1 MAGSAAVKSAYRRAV
16 VCATAALGL
25 FALRSDAAEAA
36 PANTLKELWAQLG
49 ECLQTA
55 EGAEGLDLTIVFSLQ
70 RDGALLGKPRITHSK
85 SLSDADLRR
94 AAVSLE
100 RAMNNCLPASITD
113 ALGGAIAGRPLALRV
128 LGKRKEK
135 DTDT

>member
-1 MAGSAAVKSAYRRAV
+1 VKSGYRDAAVIGAV
-16 VCATAALGL
+16 AALGL
-25 FALRSDAAEAA
+25 VALLALRPDAAEAA
-36 PANTLKELWAQLG
+36 PANTLRELWAQLG

-55 EGAEGLDLTIVFSLQ
+55 EGVEGLDLTIVFSLK

-100 RAMNNCLPASITD
+100 RAMNKCLPLSITD
-113 ALGGAIAGRPLALRV
+113 ALGGAIAGRPLGLRV
-128 LGKRKEK
+128 LGIRKEK
-135 DTDT
+135 NTDT

>member
-1 MAGSAAVKSAYRRAV
+1 M
-16 VCATAALGL
+16 AALGL
-25 FALRSDAAEAA
+25 SALRPDAAEAA
-36 PANTLKELWAQLG
+36 PANTLQELWAQLG

-55 EGAEGLDLTIVFSLQ
+55 EGAEGLDLTIVFSLK
-70 RDGALLGKPRITHSK
+70 RDGGLLGKPRITHSK
-85 SLSDADLRR
+85 PLSDADLRR

-100 RAMNNCLPASITD
+100 RAMDKCLPASITD

-128 LGKRKEK
+128 LGKRRAK

>member
-1 MAGSAAVKSAYRRAV
+1 VKSGYRDATVIWAV
-16 VCATAALGL
+16 AALGVV
-25 FALRSDAAEAA
+25 ALRPDAAEAA

-55 EGAEGLDLTIVFSLQ
+55 DGAEGLDVTIVFSLT
-70 RDGALLGKPRITHSK
+70 RDGALLGKPRITHSN
-85 SLSDADLRR
+85 SSPGADLRR

-100 RAMNNCLPASITD
+100 RAMNKCLPVSITD

-128 LGKRKEK
+128 LGRRKKK
-135 DTDT
+135 DTDV

>member
-1 MAGSAAVKSAYRRAV
+1 V
-16 VCATAALGL
+16 AALGL
-25 FALRSDAAEAA
+25 VALRPDAAEAA
-36 PANTLKELWAQLG
+36 PANTLRELWAQLG

-55 EGAEGLDLTIVFSLQ
+55 EGAEGLDLTIVFSLK

-85 SLSDADLRR
+85 PLSDAELRR

-100 RAMNNCLPASITD
+100 RAMNKCLPASITD
-113 ALGGAIAGRPLALRV
+113 ALGGAIAGRPLGLRIQ
-128 LGKRKEK
+128 GIRKER